1 METNEDSSILEI
13 MASLKEL
20 LEKKFPEVIHLD
32 EGEDDEE

>member
-20 LEKKFPEVIHLD
+20 LEKNFPEVIHLD
-32 EGEDDEE
+32 EDDEE